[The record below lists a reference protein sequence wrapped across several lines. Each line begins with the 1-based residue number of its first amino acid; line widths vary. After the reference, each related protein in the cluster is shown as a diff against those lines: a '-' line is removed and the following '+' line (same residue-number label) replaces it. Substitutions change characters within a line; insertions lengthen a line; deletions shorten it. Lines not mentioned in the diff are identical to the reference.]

1 MDIIK
6 WQKYFRIRKNFSKYT
21 RSKYALS
28 CSNGTIAIEIAL
40 KALGVK
46 NSEIIVPNLTF
57 AATINAVIN
66 VGAKPIIIDISDK
79 NFEYDSNHLKKVVN
93 KNTFAIIFVHL
104 FGIPIDIKKQ
114 LKDLQFKNIKIIED
128 C

>member
-1 MDIIK
+1 MLLLMLV
-6 WQKYFRIRKNFSKYT
+6 
-21 RSKYALS
+21 LS
-28 CSNGTIAIEIAL
+28 LLLSI
-40 KALGVK
+40 
-46 NSEIIVPNLTF
+46 F
-57 AATINAVIN
+57 
-66 VGAKPIIIDISDK
+66 DK

-128 C
+128 CAESWVQRSKEFIQVIFLIVLPLASFQIKLLRQGREG